1 MDTNV
6 ALMTL
11 QDKIPSTSLPLV
23 KEKLEKASEDQ
34 ISSLAILPLKSH
46 IIGLILGLFLGAF
59 GVDRFY
65 KGDIGLG
72 IAKPALLLIA
82 IIVWVIAI
90 IVVESSHDIF
100 VSFFIIGYLMLFAV
114 WIWSFVDLLL
124 VWKGIKQD
132 NLKKSF
138 RFLANL
144 FPLKDNFLR
153 ILA

>member
-46 IIGLILGLFLGAF
+46 IIGLILGFFFGAF

-72 IAKPALLLIA
+72 IAKLALFLVGCITVAIGIGGLLI
-82 IIVWVIAI
+82 
-90 IVVESSHDIF
+90 
-100 VSFFIIGYLMLFAV
+100 FAV
-114 WIWSFVDLLL
+114 WIWAFVDLFLVWQGIKKDNLNKILL
-124 VWKGIKQD
+124 VLG
-132 NLKKSF
+132 
-138 RFLANL
+138 
-144 FPLKDNFLR
+144 
-153 ILA
+153 

>member
-1 MDTNV
+1 M
-6 ALMTL
+6 
-11 QDKIPSTSLPLV
+11 
-23 KEKLEKASEDQ
+23 
-34 ISSLAILPLKSH
+34 
-46 IIGLILGLFLGAF
+46 ILGLFLGAF
-59 GVDRFY
+59 GADRFY

-153 ILA
+153 VLA

>member
-1 MDTNV
+1 
-6 ALMTL
+6 MTL

-46 IIGLILGLFLGAF
+46 IIGLILGWSLGICGA
-59 GVDRFY
+59 DRFY
-65 KGDIGLG
+65 KGDIALG
-72 IAKPALLLIA
+72 IAKPALFLVGCITVAIGIGGLLI
-82 IIVWVIAI
+82 
-90 IVVESSHDIF
+90 
-100 VSFFIIGYLMLFAV
+100 FAAL
-114 WIWSFVDLLL
+114 IWSFVDLLL

-153 ILA
+153 VLA